1 MPCRGAATVRQLQ
14 TQVEWWETAGCVQL
28 HQHAKIVAILH
39 RHAKIVAILV
49 LFTVY
54 LLHELKVPDKTRFAG
69 NLYLGLLKPF
79 FPNCC
84 PTV

>member
-1 MPCRGAATVRQLQ
+1 LQ
-14 TQVEWWETAGCVQL
+14 TQVEWWETAGCVELTERVQL
-28 HQHAKIVAILH
+28 HLHAKIVAIQM
-39 RHAKIVAILV
+39 V